1 MRDASR
7 IFGAHA
13 AHLRRCDLRS
23 SLTHPRMRALR
34 CSAAP
39 LGPPRRSRGRD
50 PWTPNLSAGPPTTPP
65 LPVNVAIVG
74 PAGSGKTTLFNAL
87 TGGRGAD
94 GVGMVDVPDE
104 RLDRL
109 AAAVKPLKTTAAQ
122 VRVEDT
128 PPGSRAQRVAFAR
141 QADVLVKVARCF
153 GPDPDPAAELE
164 EFALDLV
171 LADLASVERRLE
183 IVAKEA
189 RAGKKDAQAEH
200 DVLTVAKEHLDGG
213 KVLRTLTL
221 EPDQRALL
229 MGVFPVTMK
238 PAVYVA
244 NAADELL
251 PGGGEPAAR
260 VVKLAKAEGAPA
272 IVLSTRLEAELGEL
286 DPSEQAEMRAGYGI
300 DESGLGRIARAVWET
315 GGLITYFTAGE
326 PEVRAWPCERDA
338 PAPIAASK
346 IHTDFEKHFIRAE
359 VTSVDELVDAGS
371 MDALRAAGKLRVE
384 GREYR
389 VKDGDVVFFR
399 VGR

>member
-1 MRDASR
+1 
-7 IFGAHA
+7 
-13 AHLRRCDLRS
+13 
-23 SLTHPRMRALR
+23 MRAPR

-39 LGPPRRSRGRD
+39 SGRTT
-50 PWTPNLSAGPPTTPP
+50 WSPNLSVGPPAAP
-65 LPVNVAIVG
+65 LVPVNVAIVG

-87 TGGRGAD
+87 TAGRGAD

-104 RLDRL
+104 RLNRL
-109 AAAVKPLKTTAAQ
+109 AEAVKPAKTTAAQ

-128 PPGSRAQRVAFAR
+128 PAGSRAQRVAFAR

-153 GPDPDPAAELE
+153 GPQPDPAAELE

-171 LADLASVERRLE
+171 LADLASVEKRLDV
-183 IVAKEA
+183 VAKES
-189 RAGKKDAQAEH
+189 RAGRKDQNEQ
-200 DVLTVAKEHLDGG
+200 DVLSAAKEHLDAGRQ
-213 KVLRTLTL
+213 LRTLDL
-221 EPDQRALL
+221 EPEQRALL
-229 MGVFPVTMK
+229 LSIFPVTLK

-260 VVKLAKAEGAPA
+260 MAKMAAAEGAPV
-272 IVLSTRLEAELGEL
+272 ITLSARLESELGEL
-286 DPSEQAEMRAGYGI
+286 DPAEQAEMRAGYGI
-300 DESGLGRIARAVWET
+300 DESGLGRIARAVWEV

-359 VTSVDELVDAGS
+359 VTSVDELVEAGS
-371 MDALRAAGKLRVE
+371 MEALRAAGKLRVE
-384 GREYR
+384 GRDYR
-389 VKDGDVVFFR
+389 VQDGDVVFFR

>member
-1 MRDASR
+1 M
-7 IFGAHA
+7 
-13 AHLRRCDLRS
+13 
-23 SLTHPRMRALR
+23 
-34 CSAAP
+34 
-39 LGPPRRSRGRD
+39 
-50 PWTPNLSAGPPTTPP
+50 
-65 LPVNVAIVG
+65 PVNVAIVG
-74 PAGSGKTTLFNAL
+74 PTGSGKTTLFNAL
-87 TGGRGAD
+87 TSGRGAD

-109 AAAVKPLKTTAAQ
+109 AAAVKPLKVTPAQ

-153 GPDPDPAAELE
+153 GPEPDPAAELE

-189 RAGKKDAQAEH
+189 RAGKKDAQSEH
-200 DVLTVAKEHLDGG
+200 DVLTIAKEHLDGG
-213 KVLRTLTL
+213 KELRTLKL

-251 PGGGEPAAR
+251 PGGGEPAAK

-272 IVLSTRLEAELGEL
+272 IVLSARLEAELGEL
-286 DPSEQAEMRAGYGI
+286 DPAEQAEMRAGYDI
-300 DESGLGRIARAVWET
+300 DESGLGRIARAVWEA

-326 PEVRAWPCERDA
+326 PEVRAWPCEKDA
-338 PAPIAASK
+338 PAPVAAAK

-359 VTSVDELVDAGS
+359 VTSVDELVAAGS

-399 VGR
+399 VGRAN